1 MVKRFAV
8 FKPGHQLHHAAHGL
22 SPILR
27 LLRVDRGGSRRLR
40 DNATGSRSGSSG
52 LWSRRRVDE
61 MPDWAGGGEQV
72 NLEQRYAGMQQDIY
86 SETPYQ
92 PACLDLT
99 GPEGLGGHAGEC
111 LGSQGA

>member
-1 MVKRFAV
+1 
-8 FKPGHQLHHAAHGL
+8 
-22 SPILR
+22 
-27 LLRVDRGGSRRLR
+27 
-40 DNATGSRSGSSG
+40 
-52 LWSRRRVDE
+52 